1 MLGFK
6 PMEEAR
12 PGYVE
17 MDGNMGIITAS
28 GPKWREAR
36 RFVLRHLRDFGF
48 GKTSMESVFHTDVS
62 QLSQLLEAKVG
73 EPVCL
78 QVRW

>member
-1 MLGFK
+1 
-6 PMEEAR
+6 MEEAR
-12 PGYVE
+12 PGYIE

-48 GKTSMESVFHTDVS
+48 GKSSMESLIQDEMVKLCSKLASLPEVRNRVPQT
-62 QLSQLLEAKVG
+62 
-73 EPVCL
+73 CL
-78 QVRW
+78 